1 MSGATGVLTASAAWV
16 NNDGTWNDAGR
27 FAEAATLTD
36 GKAVSAAVVIT
47 ASTTTSI
54 DLQAITNTA
63 FGKTLTT
70 SFDYI
75 TGYSLKNTGTID
87 FSIDCSAAANPWIK
101 AWDIDMD
108 WLLEPGDVF
117 LFASDVADGTD
128 GFDVDAGATKIHL
141 VNAAGT
147 NGQLTYVFLGY

>member
-1 MSGATGVLTASAAWV
+1 MSGATGTLTAAATWV
-16 NNDGTWNDAGR
+16 NNDGTWNDAGN
-27 FAEAATLTD
+27 FSEAATITG
-36 GKAVSAAVVIT
+36 GKAASAVVTIT
-47 ASTTTSI
+47 ASGTTSL

-108 WLLEPGDVF
+108 WLLESGDV
-117 LFASDVADGTD
+117 LMFASGITDGTD

-147 NGQLTYVFLGY
+147 DGQLTYVFMGY